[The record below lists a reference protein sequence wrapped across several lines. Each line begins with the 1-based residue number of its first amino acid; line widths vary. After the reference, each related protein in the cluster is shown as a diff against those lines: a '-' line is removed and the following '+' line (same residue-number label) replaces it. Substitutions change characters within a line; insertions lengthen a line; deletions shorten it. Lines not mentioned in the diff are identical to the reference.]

1 MKVGILQMELMLAGS
16 HSLKDKRSVLRRLKN
31 QVRKKFNVSIAEVE
45 HGNNFK
51 RTLLAITTIS
61 VNSQQAKQ
69 VLEKTEKY
77 IEMLSNSLVVARK
90 IEMF

>member
-1 MKVGILQMELMLAGS
+1 MELMLAGS